1 MYERDKSERCVR
13 KSKGNG
19 LKVVIVG
26 AGYGGLRAVE
36 KLVKQKDIEIVL
48 IDKNPYH
55 YLQTEAYGYIAG
67 NFDICDITVD
77 IKSWCEGFSKDIH
90 FIQDECIGIDT
101 TAKTIQTT
109 MQTMSYDELILATGA
124 LTNFPS
130 FIKGL
135 EEYSHG
141 VKVLSRAYEFKTQF
155 EEIIY
160 QKVKNSDHEEFNIV
174 IGGAGLSG
182 VEIAA
187 EMAYISQKFITSIG
201 IKKGNIHIYLIEA
214 YNSILNGMDSY
225 IVQNTMERL
234 ENLGVKVMTNSFID
248 SVSKNAVH
256 LKTGQNIPFDFMIF
270 TGGIRAIGVNDIL
283 DVKKNRLNQFIV
295 DEYLHIEGFN
305 DVYAIGDCAEIRN
318 LKGEI
323 LPPTSQIAEQCASVV
338 AKNIL
343 KKLDNQPLNK
353 YDGKMDGM
361 FVALGGEYAVGTM
374 FDVIK
379 MKGYLAYLMKKF
391 ITKSYHYGLK
401 LRLNNSFRTR
411 K

>member
-1 MYERDKSERCVR
+1 M
-13 KSKGNG
+13 
-19 LKVVIVG
+19 KVVIVG

-77 IKSWCEGFSKDIH
+77 IKSWCEGFSKDIE

-101 TAKTIQTT
+101 TAKTIHTT
-109 MQTMSYDELILATGA
+109 IQMISYDELILATGA

-160 QKVKNSDHEEFNIV
+160 KKVKNSDHKEFNIV

-182 VEIAA
+182 VEVAA
-187 EMAYISQKFITSIG
+187 EMAYISQKFINSIG
-201 IKKGNIHIYLIEA
+201 IKNGNIHIYLIEA

-225 IVQNTMERL
+225 IIKNTMERL

-248 SVSKNAVH
+248 SVSQNRIH
-256 LKTGQNIPFDFMIF
+256 LKTGENLEFDFMIF
-270 TGGIRAIGVNDIL
+270 TGGIRAVGVNDIL
-283 DVKKNRLNQFIV
+283 DVPKNRLNQFIV
-295 DEYLHIEGFN
+295 DSYLRIEGYE
-305 DVYAIGDCAEIRN
+305 DIYAIGDCAEIRN

-323 LPPTSQIAEQCASVV
+323 LPPTSQIAEQCATVV

-379 MKGYLAYLMKKF
+379 IKGYLAYLMKKL

>member
-1 MYERDKSERCVR
+1 M
-13 KSKGNG
+13 
-19 LKVVIVG
+19 KVVIVG

-36 KLVKQKDIEIVL
+36 KLVKQKGIEIVL

-77 IKSWCEGFSKDIH
+77 IKSWCEGFGQDIE
-90 FIQDECIGIDT
+90 FLQEECIGIDT
-101 TAKTIQTT
+101 KNKTIQTNH
-109 MQTMSYDELILATGA
+109 QTISYDELILATGA

-130 FIKGL
+130 FIQGL
-135 EEYSHG
+135 EEHSHG

-160 QKVKNSDHEEFNIV
+160 QKVKNSDHEEFNII

-187 EMAYISQKFITSIG
+187 EMAYISQKFIKSIG
-201 IKKGNIHIYLIEA
+201 IKKGSIHIYLIEA
-214 YNSILNGMDSY
+214 YGSILNGMDDY
-225 IVQNTMERL
+225 IIKHTMTRL
-234 ENLGVKVMTNSFID
+234 EDLGVKVMINSFID
-248 SVSKNAVH
+248 SVSQNTVH
-256 LKTGQNIPFDFMIF
+256 LKTGENLEFDFMIF
-270 TGGIRAIGVNDIL
+270 TGGIRALGVNDIL

-295 DEYLHIEGFN
+295 DEYLHIEGFA
-305 DVYAIGDCAEIRN
+305 DIYAIGDCAEIRN
-318 LKGEI
+318 LKGEL
-323 LPPTSQIAEQCASVV
+323 LPPTSQIAEQCAGVV
-338 AKNIL
+338 AKNII
-343 KKLDNQPLNK
+343 KKLNNESLTK

-374 FDVIK
+374 FDMIK
-379 MKGYLAYLMKKF
+379 IKGYMAYLMKKF

>member
-1 MYERDKSERCVR
+1 
-13 KSKGNG
+13 
-19 LKVVIVG
+19 LKVVIIG

-36 KLVKQKDIEIVL
+36 KLVKRKDIEITL

-77 IKSWCEGFSKDIH
+77 IKSWCDGFSKDIH
-90 FIQDECIGIDT
+90 FFQEECIGIDT
-101 TAKTIQTT
+101 KSKTIQTNL
-109 MQTMSYDELILATGA
+109 QTIHYDELIVATGA

-130 FIKGL
+130 FIQGL

-141 VKVLSRAYEFKTQF
+141 VKVLNRAYEFKTQF

-160 QKVKNSDHEEFNIV
+160 KKVKNSDHREFNII

-187 EMAYISQKFITSIG
+187 EMAYISQKFINSIG

-214 YNSILNGMDSY
+214 YDSILNGMDSY
-225 IVQNTMERL
+225 IVKNTLKRL
-234 ENLGVKVMTNSFID
+234 EDLNVKVMTNSFID
-248 SVSKNAVH
+248 SVSKNTVH
-256 LKTGQNIPFDFMIF
+256 LKTGENLEFDFMIF
-270 TGGIRAIGVNDIL
+270 TGGIRAIGVNDIM
-283 DVKKNRLNQFIV
+283 DVKKNKLNQFIV
-295 DEYLHIEGFN
+295 DEYLQIEGF
-305 DVYAIGDCAEIRN
+305 DDIYAVGDCAEIRN
-318 LKGEI
+318 LKGEL

-338 AKNIL
+338 AKNIIR
-343 KKLDNQPLNK
+343 KLERRELLK

-374 FDVIK
+374 FDMIK
-379 MKGYLAYLMKKF
+379 LKGYMAYLMKKL

-411 K
+411 R

>member
-1 MYERDKSERCVR
+1 M
-13 KSKGNG
+13 
-19 LKVVIVG
+19 KVVIVG

-77 IKSWCEGFSKDIH
+77 IKSWCEGFSKDIE

-101 TAKTIQTT
+101 NNKAIQIKKQTIA
-109 MQTMSYDELILATGA
+109 YDELIIATGA
-124 LTNFPS
+124 KTNFPS
-130 FIKGL
+130 FIQGL
-135 EEYSHG
+135 KKYSHG

-160 QKVKNSDHEEFNIV
+160 KKVKNSDHKEFNIV

-187 EMAYISQKFITSIG
+187 EMAYISQKFIKSIG

-214 YNSILNGMDSY
+214 YDSILNGMDEY
-225 IVQNTMERL
+225 IIKNTLIRL
-234 ENLGVKVMTNSFID
+234 DDLGVKVMTNSFID
-248 SVSKNAVH
+248 SVSQNTIH
-256 LKTGQNIPFDFMIF
+256 LKTGENLEFDFMIF
-270 TGGIRAIGVNDIL
+270 TGGIRAVGVNDIL
-283 DVKKNRLNQFIV
+283 DVPKNRLNQFIV
-295 DEYLHIEGFN
+295 DSYLRVEGFDN
-305 DVYAIGDCAEIRN
+305 IYAIGDCAEIRN

-379 MKGYLAYLMKKF
+379 IKGYLAYLMKKL

>member
-1 MYERDKSERCVR
+1 
-13 KSKGNG
+13 

-77 IKSWCEGFSKDIH
+77 IKSWCEGFSKDIE

-101 TAKTIQTT
+101 NNKAIQIKKQTIA
-109 MQTMSYDELILATGA
+109 YDELIIATGA
-124 LTNFPS
+124 KTNFPS
-130 FIKGL
+130 FIQGL
-135 EEYSHG
+135 KKYSHG

-160 QKVKNSDHEEFNIV
+160 KKVKNSDHKEFNIV

-187 EMAYISQKFITSIG
+187 EMAYISQKFIKSIG

-214 YNSILNGMDSY
+214 YDSILNGMDEY
-225 IVQNTMERL
+225 IIKNTLIRL
-234 ENLGVKVMTNSFID
+234 DDLGVKVMTNSFID
-248 SVSKNAVH
+248 SVSQNTIH
-256 LKTGQNIPFDFMIF
+256 LKTGENLEFDFMIF
-270 TGGIRAIGVNDIL
+270 TGGIRAVGVNDIL
-283 DVKKNRLNQFIV
+283 DVPKNRLNQFIV
-295 DEYLHIEGFN
+295 DSYLRVEGFDN
-305 DVYAIGDCAEIRN
+305 IYAIGDCAEIRN

-379 MKGYLAYLMKKF
+379 IKGYLAYLMKKL